1 MGFITKPQ
9 GSGSSAG
16 STNTGSVAPPATV
29 SPSKRGAAATASR
42 QKRSA
47 ESAQRRTL
55 ARRQQMS
62 ENLARIASGLLEK
75 TQEGVTAIEQLK
87 SAMEQIAA
95 ASEENA
101 GAAEES
107 LSAINEI
114 TKNTEAIQRD
124 AEFGINKTLTM
135 VEVARNTQRD
145 VIQSAERMLETVEM
159 SRALREQAKALEK
172 ASEDIGESVTLI
184 AQVAEETNLL
194 ALNAAI
200 EAARAKEHGKGF
212 AVVAGE
218 TRALAAQAAESAEQT
233 GQVVTDAQRKVRQ
246 LVEYIAEVSEQVAED
261 APKAQEAAE
270 QAARVGELGSEVADN
285 MQKLGQAMDQLMN
298 EVTELQKGAEVI
310 ASAAEEQASAVNQA
324 SKAIDMQASAL
335 VESEQAAT
343 NLEVLAEEL
352 KNSTDPSKDA
362 EEIASMAEELSSA
375 VEEITSSMG
384 EVIVALEQIEKA
396 AALAN
401 EDALKNSEVA
411 DKCID
416 YVNQSGGLLQT
427 AFEAL
432 GEISQ
437 TTEEMID
444 NLRGIS
450 EAVSGSVKN
459 GGRVTAQI
467 DAVDKDLRRIAK
479 ILRAIENIII
489 QTTMLAVSG
498 SVEAARAGEFGKGFA
513 VVSSDIRNLAQEA
526 GTNIE
531 KIDDIIASLEEE
543 MTRISRAWQNG
554 LGKLSVNAD
563 TLESMVAHLETVG
576 REIEEVVSVV
586 EGLKRANEE
595 NAAALNQARQ
605 GSEQIKVAAVQAQTN
620 VSESRSAAQLIR
632 DTLEEMGEQVEE
644 LAVLADQ
651 LQSL

>member
-1 MGFITKPQ
+1 
-9 GSGSSAG
+9 
-16 STNTGSVAPPATV
+16 
-29 SPSKRGAAATASR
+29 
-42 QKRSA
+42 
-47 ESAQRRTL
+47 
-55 ARRQQMS
+55 
-62 ENLARIASGLLEK
+62 
-75 TQEGVTAIEQLK
+75 
-87 SAMEQIAA
+87 EQIAA

-124 AEFGINKTLTM
+124 AEFGINKALSM
-135 VEVARNTQRD
+135 VEVAKNTQRD
-145 VIQSAERMLETVEM
+145 VIHAAERMLETVEM
-159 SRALREQAKALEK
+159 SRQLRDQASALEK
-172 ASEDIGESVTLI
+172 ASSDIGESVTLI

-218 TRALAAQAAESAEQT
+218 TRTLAAQAAESAQAT
-233 GQVVTDAQRKVRQ
+233 GEVVSDVQQKVGG
-246 LVEYIAEVSEQVAED
+246 LVECIARVSEQVAQD
-261 APKAQEAAE
+261 APKAQAAAQQAE
-270 QAARVGELGSEVADN
+270 QVGDLGSQVAEN
-285 MQKLGQAMDQLMN
+285 MQQLGKVMDQMIN
-298 EVTELQKGAEVI
+298 EISELQKGAEVI

-324 SKAIDMQASAL
+324 SKSIDMQATAL

-352 KNSTDPSKDA
+352 KNSTDTVKDA
-362 EEIASMAEELSSA
+362 EEIAAMAEQLSSA
-375 VEEITSSMG
+375 IEAITQGMG
-384 EVIVALEQIEKA
+384 EVISALEQIEKA

-401 EDALKNSEVA
+401 EDAMKNSEVA
-411 DKCID
+411 DQCID
-416 YVNQSGGLLQT
+416 FVSRAGSLLQT

-437 TTEEMID
+437 ISEEMVEH
-444 NLRGIS
+444 LRQIS
-450 EAVSGSVKN
+450 QAVEGSVAQ
-459 GGRVTAQI
+459 GEQVTNQI
-467 DAVDKDLRRIAK
+467 DAVNKDLRRITK
-479 ILRAIENIII
+479 ILRTIENIII

-526 GTNIE
+526 STNIE
-531 KIDDIIASLEEE
+531 KIDEIITSLEEE
-543 MTRISRAWQNG
+543 MTRISRSWTQG
-554 LGKLSVNAD
+554 LGQLSVNAD
-563 TLESMVAHLETVG
+563 QLQNMVTHLESVAQ
-576 REIEEVVSVV
+576 EIEEVVSIV

-605 GSEQIKVAAVQAQTN
+605 GSEQIKLAAVQAQTN
-620 VSESRSAAQLIR
+620 VAESRSAAQLIH
-632 DTLEEMGEQVEE
+632 DTLEEMREQVEE

-651 LQSL
+651 LQMTA

>member
-9 GSGSSAG
+9 G
-16 STNTGSVAPPATV
+16 
-29 SPSKRGAAATASR
+29 GAADTASTAPAASTTQANTVNR
-42 QKRSA
+42 SRASSTAKSQKRTA

-62 ENLARIASGLLEK
+62 ENLARIASILLEK
-75 TQEGVTAIEQLK
+75 TQEGVTAIEELK

-114 TKNTEAIQRD
+114 TKNTESIQRD

-135 VEVARNTQRD
+135 VEVAKNTQRD
-145 VIQSAERMLETVEM
+145 VIQSAERMLETVDM
-159 SRALREQAKALEK
+159 SRQLREQATSLEK

-218 TRALAAQAAESAEQT
+218 TRALAAQTAESADTT
-233 GQVVTDAQRKVRQ
+233 GKVVSDVQQKVRA
-246 LVEYIAEVSEQVAED
+246 LVEYITEVSDQVAED
-261 APKAQEAAE
+261 APKAQAASE
-270 QAARVGELGSEVADN
+270 QAAKVGELGNQVAED
-285 MQKLGQAMDQLMN
+285 MQQLGKVMDQLMDEIN
-298 EVTELQKGAEVI
+298 ELQKGAEVI

-324 SKAIDMQASAL
+324 SKSIDMQASAL

-352 KNSTDPSKDA
+352 KNSTDVVKDA
-362 EEIASMAEELSSA
+362 EEIASMAEQLSSA
-375 VEEITSSMG
+375 VEEITQSMG

-401 EDALKNSEVA
+401 EDALKNSESA

-416 YVNQSGGLLQT
+416 FVNQAGGLLET
-427 AFEAL
+427 AFSAL

-437 TTEEMID
+437 ITEGMVET
-444 NLRGIS
+444 LREIR
-450 EAVSGSVKN
+450 EAVSSSVNK
-459 GGRVTAQI
+459 GARVTDQI
-467 DAVDKDLRRIAK
+467 DAVDKDLRRITK
-479 ILRAIENIII
+479 ILRTIENIII

-526 GTNIE
+526 STNIE
-531 KIDDIIASLEEE
+531 KIDEIITSLEEE
-543 MTRISRAWQNG
+543 MTHISRAWQRG
-554 LGKLSVNAD
+554 LERLSLNED
-563 TLESMVAHLETVG
+563 QLESMVVHLETVS
-576 REIEEVVSVV
+576 REIDGVVSVV

-605 GSEQIKVAAVQAQTN
+605 GSEQIKAAAVQAQTN
-620 VSESRSAAQLIR
+620 VAESRSAAHLIR

-651 LQSL
+651 LQATA